1 METQDESIDISS
13 IKRAL
18 LNPGLPAA
26 QHISQ
31 SDAAISGNKQL
42 SAIRRVFEQAVAGKS
57 EGVRN
62 GHSSQTNS
70 QRPGQQ
76 VTQGFSHLASTV
88 PDSQDVQPII
98 DVASFLKPIAL
109 PPNPPPSNKVLPE
122 KMTSQSSPND
132 TQELSPTYY
141 TRLINSIKNK
151 GALELAQAGQ
161 SQDADDAVTQR
172 TNHTGDLGHIDLGLG
187 DSDRE
192 DDEAQA
198 SDRELDSEPIEFSPT
213 QATQNRLS
221 QFPESQRFKTP
232 ATNGKKRNFLGDVIE
247 SPALPRNP
255 FATDGGTKTPLHTLG
270 LSQVFAGTQAG
281 SSPIITRHISEPA
294 SDRPSPNI
302 EVQTRPATI
311 SLSSPLRPCSELKR
325 IASEP
330 QSRYV
335 SIKQSQ
341 AERERLVAL
350 RQQSPDGSTSGD
362 QSDDNFDVEES
373 SILERARLRREIDE
387 KVRERFARFSS
398 PTRPGSAGKAGE
410 QAARQARA
418 QTSSPILWHKKRVD
432 SSRMIGK
439 ETAVMQG
446 PTAGDSE
453 EETDVEES
461 EQVVI
466 EHSSQL
472 PHENEDENKENVQTN
487 ALQIPET
494 VVRLN
499 QAINGCQ
506 DGQDV
511 SPTLRR
517 SFAHPA
523 VEQLRSSQTIR
534 QAITHTDGISVS
546 PTVAVANS
554 QPDQPWSRK
563 LLSELG
569 DPLKG
574 LPGNSFVSS
583 SAAAA
588 GQIESSPRRDCAEDH
603 NDLSQVAQEDAN
615 GQTHHEEVNQCGEH
629 GLTDEE
635 KSARTLP
642 DGHTMANSRT
652 GSKQRAELPSTVP
665 ETMSARGSTRSGAQ
679 GSSDTATSVNGSR
692 AEQLSSKYETAR
704 SHLSSSTPVSRPL
717 NSLFSSPSG
726 RKRKRLGD
734 IAAQPSPKKMSGE
747 ADVEEVMA
755 AMDDADFYNAVEGAP
770 GSSSPIPPGR
780 NPKRR
785 CVMGKQQTSSRATT
799 VSADTTLP
807 SSPPTV
813 DLHKTSHNS
822 KLSPSVPSVRS
833 HPRPAKRSEA
843 IWDVQTSPPKSAAA
857 TSLRN
862 TARESRGL
870 ARNNSRSVKYHES
883 TVAETVHDDSNQETH
898 VTQPPTTLTESATS
912 NQQPNSP
919 TAEVVAPNQVLASF
933 NGKPRGYYPA
943 TCIGSTGLKS
953 EGTFRYQIQWD
964 DSSRD
969 DIDEGG
975 VRRLDFRVGDQV
987 KVISQGWPRVV
998 YTIQGFKDRVDKID
1012 GEVTDIRG
1020 YRTLLVK
1027 PKKRKS
1033 LPAEISTESTKE
1045 APLSAVYLDTN
1056 MWRQMRGRTFNIDAT
1071 NGKPRLTVHVPPHDP
1086 SHSGLATPSEGPST
1100 PSTPTSRTRRRSE
1113 FPLQRGN
1120 SSVSFPDPPAA
1131 TGIFSNMAFAISYD
1145 NLSRKESLTKAI
1157 LVNGGALLGEDFHE
1171 MFDSQVTPTSPSV
1184 RMHETGTLALNA
1196 RFLNKG
1202 FVALIADRHSRKPK
1216 YMQALALGI
1225 PSLSGRWIEACVAAN
1240 TILDWQPYLLSAGES
1255 LELEGAV
1262 RSRVL
1267 PQVDANTATLKDM
1280 ISKRP
1285 KLLKEEAA
1293 IVVKGRGKA
1302 EEKRKPYIFLTKA
1315 AGAGRLETCVDIK
1328 SAKALLDEDAEN
1340 SIRWVCVD
1348 DKELGKAE
1356 TALLPKGKEQR
1367 SKELRIVGNEFIC
1380 QSLILGRLW
1389 DSS

>member
-1 METQDESIDISS
+1 M
-13 IKRAL
+13 
-18 LNPGLPAA
+18 
-26 QHISQ
+26 
-31 SDAAISGNKQL
+31 
-42 SAIRRVFEQAVAGKS
+42 
-57 EGVRN
+57 
-62 GHSSQTNS
+62 
-70 QRPGQQ
+70 
-76 VTQGFSHLASTV
+76 TQGFSHLASTV
-88 PDSQDVQPII
+88 PDSQDAQPVIG
-98 DVASFLKPIAL
+98 VASSFKPIAL
-109 PPNPPPSNKVLPE
+109 PANPLPSDKILPQ

-132 TQELSPTYY
+132 TQELSPTFY
-141 TRLINSIKNK
+141 TRLINNNKSK
-151 GALELAQAGQ
+151 GALGLAKAGQ
-161 SQDADDAVTQR
+161 SQDADDVVTQR
-172 TNHTGDLGHIDLGLG
+172 TNHTGDLGHIDLGLD

-198 SDRELDSEPIEFSPT
+198 SDHELDSEPIEFSPT

-232 ATNGKKRNFLGDVIE
+232 ATNGKKRNFLGEVIE
-247 SPALPRNP
+247 SPALPHNP
-255 FATDGGTKTPLHTLG
+255 FATDGDTKTPLHALG

-281 SSPIITRHISEPA
+281 SSPIITRHISEPT

-302 EVQTRPATI
+302 EVQTRPATA
-311 SLSSPLRPCSELKR
+311 SVSSPLRPRSNFKK

-341 AERERLVAL
+341 AERERLAAL

-362 QSDDNFDVEES
+362 QSDDNFNEES
-373 SILERARLRREIDE
+373 SILKRARLRREIDE
-387 KVRERFARFSS
+387 NVRERFARFSS

-418 QTSSPILWHKKRVD
+418 QTSSPILRHKKRVE
-432 SSRMIGK
+432 SSRMTEE

-453 EETDVEES
+453 DETDVEES
-461 EQVVI
+461 EQIVI

-472 PHENEDENKENVQTN
+472 PHENEDENKENVQAR

-499 QAINGCQ
+499 QVINGCQ

-517 SFAHPA
+517 SFAQSA

-534 QAITHTDGISVS
+534 PAVTHMDGITVS

-554 QPDQPWSRK
+554 QPDQPLSRK

-569 DPLKG
+569 DPSKG
-574 LPGNSFVSS
+574 LSGNSCVSS

-588 GQIESSPRRDCAEDH
+588 DQIESSPRHDCAEDH
-603 NDLSQVAQEDAN
+603 NDLSQVAQEDPN

-635 KSARTLP
+635 KSAKTLP
-642 DGHTMANSRT
+642 DGHTMANPRT

-747 ADVEEVMA
+747 AAVEEVMA
-755 AMDDADFYNAVEGAP
+755 AMDDANFYSAVEGAP

-785 CVMGKQQTSSRATT
+785 RLMGKQQTSSRATT

-807 SSPPTV
+807 SSPPIV
-813 DLHKTSHNS
+813 DLHKASHDL
-822 KLSPSVPSVRS
+822 KQAPSVPSARS

-843 IWDVQTSPPKSAAA
+843 IWDVQTSPPKSTAAR
-857 TSLRN
+857 SLRN
-862 TARESRGL
+862 AAREPRGL
-870 ARNNSRSVKYHES
+870 SRNTSRSAKYHAS
-883 TVAETVHDDSNQETH
+883 TVAETVHDDSNQEAH
-898 VTQPPTTLTESATS
+898 VTQPATTLTESATS
-912 NQQPNSP
+912 NQQPDSP
-919 TAEVVAPNQVLASF
+919 AIEVIAPNQVFASF

-943 TCIGSTGLKS
+943 TCIGSTGIKS

-975 VRRLDFRVGDQV
+975 IRRLDFRVGDQV
-987 KVISQGWPRVV
+987 KVSFQGWPRVL

-1033 LPAEISTESTKE
+1033 LPAEVSTESAKE
-1045 APLSAVYLDTN
+1045 VPMSAVYLDTN
-1056 MWRQMRGRTFNIDAT
+1056 MWGQMKDRIFNLDAT
-1071 NGKPRLTVHVPPHDP
+1071 NEKPPLMVHVPPQAP

-1100 PSTPTSRTRRRSE
+1100 PSTPTSRTRRKSE
-1113 FPLQRGN
+1113 FPLQPANN
-1120 SSVSFPDPPAA
+1120 SFPFPDPPVA

-1145 NLSRKESLTKAI
+1145 DVLRKKSLTKAI
-1157 LVNGGALLGEDFHE
+1157 LVNGGTLLGEDFHE
-1171 MFDSQVTPTSPSV
+1171 MFDSQLTPTTPSG
-1184 RMHETGTLALNA
+1184 RMRETGTLALNA

-1240 TILDWQPYLLSAGES
+1240 TILDWQSYLLSAGES

-1267 PQVDANTATLKDM
+1267 PQIHANTVSLKDM

-1285 KLLKEEAA
+1285 NLLQGEGA

-1328 SAKALLDEDAEN
+1328 SAKALLDEDAED
-1340 SIRWVCVD
+1340 SFRWVCVD

-1356 TALLPKGKEQR
+1356 TALLPKGKDQR
-1367 SKELRIVGNEFIC
+1367 CKELRVVGNEFIC

-1389 DSS
+1389 HSS